1 MMAMPRP
8 EHYSDMVELP
18 RAFACH
24 GCDAR
29 VALTTADPLPAG
41 WRVTAGVDPVYTCP
55 RCARGLGRPGGRS
68 AVHAAKPMTKHVA
81 KPAAAPAAGK
91 LTTRAQRVEAEPADS
106 PASTTAPMPAPTPV
120 SSSASTLAPDAP
132 SPRPPVGGAKTL
144 QKIKPPLSNSRP
156 HVGSVGAWIFFCPC
170 GFERRELARFL
181 VHAAM
186 CRARRAEEA
195 TTP

>member
-55 RCARGLGRPGGRS
+55 RCARARRRPGGRS
-68 AVHAAKPMTKHVA
+68 AEHAAKPVTKHVA

-91 LTTRAQRVEAEPADS
+91 LTTRAQREEAEPA
-106 PASTTAPMPAPTPV
+106 PTPMPAPTPV
-120 SSSASTLAPDAP
+120 SSPTLAPDAP
-132 SPRPPVGGAKTL
+132 TPRPRVGGF
-144 QKIKPPLSNSRP
+144 
-156 HVGSVGAWIFFCPC
+156 GAWIFFCPC

-181 VHAAM
+181 VHAAT
-186 CRARRAEEA
+186 CRARRTEKA